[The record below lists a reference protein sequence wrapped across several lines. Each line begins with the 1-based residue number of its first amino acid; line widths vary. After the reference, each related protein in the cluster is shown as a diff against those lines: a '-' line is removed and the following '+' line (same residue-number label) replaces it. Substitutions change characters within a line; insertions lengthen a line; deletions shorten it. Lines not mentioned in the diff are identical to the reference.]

1 MDDGGRLSRDNEN
14 GGRCAV
20 NAALGDGGNGVPPS
34 TGEKQAYLLIFL
46 EGRALSRPSGL
57 YFFTASMGWLSGK
70 ISSEVRVA
78 DPYIFQH
85 KNSMLLKKTCLCD
98 RNRVICPKQG
108 DSMSSPLLDQLM
120 ADIKDAMK
128 TQAQTKLVAL
138 RTLHSEV
145 KNATVNAGKDPTDE
159 AVVQVVAKAI
169 KQRQDAATQYRA
181 AAREDLAIKEDAEI
195 EIFRRYQPQQLDRPA
210 VETIVRAAI
219 AELGVTSKKE
229 MGRVMQA
236 ILPKVKGRADGKMVN
251 EIVQALLS

>member
-1 MDDGGRLSRDNEN
+1 
-14 GGRCAV
+14 
-20 NAALGDGGNGVPPS
+20 
-34 TGEKQAYLLIFL
+34 
-46 EGRALSRPSGL
+46 
-57 YFFTASMGWLSGK
+57 
-70 ISSEVRVA
+70 
-78 DPYIFQH
+78 
-85 KNSMLLKKTCLCD
+85 
-98 RNRVICPKQG
+98 
-108 DSMSSPLLDQLM
+108 MSSPLLDQLM

>member
-1 MDDGGRLSRDNEN
+1 
-14 GGRCAV
+14 
-20 NAALGDGGNGVPPS
+20 
-34 TGEKQAYLLIFL
+34 
-46 EGRALSRPSGL
+46 
-57 YFFTASMGWLSGK
+57 
-70 ISSEVRVA
+70 
-78 DPYIFQH
+78 
-85 KNSMLLKKTCLCD
+85 
-98 RNRVICPKQG
+98 
-108 DSMSSPLLDQLM
+108 MSSPLLDQLV

-128 TQAQTKLVAL
+128 TQAQAKLLAL

-181 AAREDLAIKEDAEI
+181 ATREDLALKEDAEI

-210 VETIVRAAI
+210 VEGIIRAAI
-219 AELGVTSKKE
+219 AELGVSSKKD

-236 ILPKVKGRADGKMVN
+236 IMPKVKGRADGKMVN

>member
-1 MDDGGRLSRDNEN
+1 
-14 GGRCAV
+14 
-20 NAALGDGGNGVPPS
+20 
-34 TGEKQAYLLIFL
+34 
-46 EGRALSRPSGL
+46 
-57 YFFTASMGWLSGK
+57 
-70 ISSEVRVA
+70 
-78 DPYIFQH
+78 
-85 KNSMLLKKTCLCD
+85 
-98 RNRVICPKQG
+98 
-108 DSMSSPLLDQLM
+108 MSSPLLDQLM

-236 ILPKVKGRADGKMVN
+236 ILLKVKGRADGKMVN

>member
-1 MDDGGRLSRDNEN
+1 
-14 GGRCAV
+14 
-20 NAALGDGGNGVPPS
+20 
-34 TGEKQAYLLIFL
+34 
-46 EGRALSRPSGL
+46 
-57 YFFTASMGWLSGK
+57 
-70 ISSEVRVA
+70 
-78 DPYIFQH
+78 
-85 KNSMLLKKTCLCD
+85 
-98 RNRVICPKQG
+98 
-108 DSMSSPLLDQLM
+108 MSSPLLDQLV

-128 TQAQTKLVAL
+128 TQAQAKLLAL

-181 AAREDLAIKEDAEI
+181 ATREDLAAKEDAEI

-210 VETIVRAAI
+210 VEAIIRAAI
-219 AELGVTSKKE
+219 TELGVSSKKD

-236 ILPKVKGRADGKMVN
+236 IMPKVKGRADGKMVN